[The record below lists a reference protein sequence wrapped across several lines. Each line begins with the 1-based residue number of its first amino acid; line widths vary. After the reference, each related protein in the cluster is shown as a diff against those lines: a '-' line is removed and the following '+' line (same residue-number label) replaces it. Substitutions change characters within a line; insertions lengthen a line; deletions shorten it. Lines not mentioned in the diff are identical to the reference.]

1 MRGGVD
7 TRRNVCTQNH
17 PSTCRPRSGVI
28 RCLFA
33 VLAAFALV
41 GAIRAANASAH
52 ATAHATQQCDAS
64 SSAQRD
70 PANPLDLPQAP
81 GANPLTGAQFFVPGP
96 AKGSAARA
104 IAQLLGL
111 NPETIPVDESWATFA
126 DKLAFG
132 PLHDKLV
139 ADPSLARKV
148 AQLSKIASQP
158 EAQRISSYSWGG
170 TPSGIFKQTQKI
182 LCDNLTADPGTIPIF
197 NTYFL
202 HPVLGG
208 CPTPKQVRDY
218 MPLFH
223 SRVDA
228 MAQGV
233 GRHPAVFLL
242 ELDAIGSSS
251 CVTKMGAMPE
261 WEAELRYEMK
271 AMQSLPH
278 TVVYVEGG
286 YSDSNSV
293 GYTARILNA
302 IGVNSIRG
310 FFTNDTHEAWT
321 SNEARWATAIA
332 KKTHGRTSSSTPPTT
347 APVRCATTTGSTTAT
362 RTCATRP
369 AAASGR
375 SAPPSPAISTPM
387 PGCGRIRPATA
398 AGAAAD
404 LPAECSGRRAPRAR
418 PLGPTASSAPAS
430 PAVPTD
436 KRATTREIGPDSG
449 PFLPSAPAPKRSAH
463 QDLADAPSRQ
473 HLRQARHYAGAPSS
487 RRRWARGVA
496 GRRVR
501 LILAGTASARPPA
514 HRLRA
519 ARGAYEDELRA
530 WDIELVR
537 RSSTPAT
544 RCRTGATMRGSS
556 RWAGRWAP
564 ATASV
569 LRGWRRR
576 SV

>member
-1 MRGGVD
+1 MPPLRTTHRGAA
-7 TRRNVCTQNH
+7 
-17 PSTCRPRSGVI
+17 RSPGVI

-33 VLAAFALV
+33 ILAAFALV
-41 GAIRAANASAH
+41 AATRTATASAH
-52 ATAHATQQCDAS
+52 ATAHVTQQCDAS
-64 SSAQRD
+64 ASGQRD

-96 AKGSAARA
+96 AKGSAAGA

-111 NPETIPVDESWATFA
+111 NPKTMPVDESWATFA

-139 ADPSLARKV
+139 ADPTLARNV

-182 LCDNLTADPGTIPIF
+182 LCDNLTADPGTVPIF

-208 CPTPKQVRDY
+208 CPTPTQVRNY

-251 CVTKMGAMPE
+251 CVAKMGAMPD
-261 WEAELRYEMK
+261 WEAALRYEMK

-293 GYTARILNA
+293 GYTTRILKA

-321 SNEARWATAIA
+321 INEARWASAIA
-332 KKTHGRTSSSTPPTT
+332 KKTHGAHFIVDTADNGTGPLRNHDRVHNGNENLCNPPGRGLGPIGTTVTGFQYADAWMWTHPPGNSS
-347 APVRCATTTGSTTAT
+347 
-362 RTCATRP
+362 
-369 AAASGR
+369 
-375 SAPPSPAISTPM
+375 
-387 PGCGRIRPATA
+387 GCGGGPPGGVFWPAR
-398 AGAAAD
+398 
-404 LPAECSGRRAPRAR
+404 AEGEASRANNQ
-418 PLGPTASSAPAS
+418 LGP
-430 PAVPTD
+430 
-436 KRATTREIGPDSG
+436 G
-449 PFLPSAPAPKRSAH
+449 LPSLP
-463 QDLADAPSRQ
+463 
-473 HLRQARHYAGAPSS
+473 Y
-487 RRRWARGVA
+487 
-496 GRRVR
+496 
-501 LILAGTASARPPA
+501 
-514 HRLRA
+514 
-519 ARGAYEDELRA
+519 
-530 WDIELVR
+530 
-537 RSSTPAT
+537 
-544 RCRTGATMRGSS
+544 
-556 RWAGRWAP
+556 
-564 ATASV
+564 
-569 LRGWRRR
+569 
-576 SV
+576 